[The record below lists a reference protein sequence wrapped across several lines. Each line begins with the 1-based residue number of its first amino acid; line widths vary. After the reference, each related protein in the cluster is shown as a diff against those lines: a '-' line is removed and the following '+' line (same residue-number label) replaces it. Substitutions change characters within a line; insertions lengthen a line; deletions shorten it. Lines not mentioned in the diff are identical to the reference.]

1 MKRILIAGTHSGCGK
16 TTVVCGILAALKN
29 RGIPL
34 RAFKCGPDYID
45 PMFHRSVLGIPSW
58 NLDPYF
64 LEPKDLLSH
73 FTDHALTDGAALI
86 EGVMGYYDGIAMTS
100 RASTFSVAAALKAP
114 VVLVVNAAGT
124 GNSIAAVIEGFVRH
138 EKPSGIRGV
147 IFNNCS
153 SGIYLRYKEL
163 AERIGVKA
171 LGYMPRKENWNIES
185 RHLGLT
191 VPAEIP
197 SLREKFDALGEQT
210 EKSIDLEGLLDLAAS
225 AIELPASPHSALPI
239 TPLPTAPRP
248 AVARDEAFCFIFEEN
263 LEILRSLGCE
273 LVFFSPLEDTALPSG
288 VSGLYLPGG
297 YPEVYASK
305 LSENSKL
312 RHYIR
317 EAINQGLPTIAECGG
332 FLYLHETLD
341 GFPMAGVFP
350 AAAFRTPKLQRFG
363 YVEITA
369 EKDNL
374 LCPAGGSIRAH
385 EFHYWES
392 SSPGNDFIAHKASGA
407 EASPLAT
414 YPCIH
419 ASPTLYAG
427 FPHLYFPANPA
438 FAYCF
443 VEKMVKYQ
451 R

>member
-16 TTVVCGILAALKN
+16 TTIVCGIIAALKN

-64 LEPKDLLSH
+64 LEPPDLQAH
-73 FTDHALTDGAALI
+73 FTSHALTDGQAVALI

-100 RASTFSVAAALKAP
+100 RASTFSVAATLKTP
-114 VVLVVNAAGT
+114 VVLVVNVAGT
-124 GNSIAAVIEGFVRH
+124 GNSIAAVIEGFIRH
-138 EKPSGIRGV
+138 QEPSGIQAV
-147 IFNNCS
+147 IFNGCS
-153 SGIYLRYKEL
+153 SGMYSRYKEL
-163 AERIGVKA
+163 PEKIGVKA
-171 LGYMPRKENWNIES
+171 LGYMPNKENWSIEN

-197 SLREKFDALGEQT
+197 GLREKFDALGKQAE
-210 EKSIDLEGLLDLAAS
+210 ESIDLEGLLGLAAYATDLS
-225 AIELPASPHSALPI
+225 VSPNASFPI
-239 TPLPTAPRP
+239 TPLPDAPRL
-248 AVARDEAFCFIFEEN
+248 AVARDEAFCFIYEEN
-263 LEILRSLGCE
+263 LEILQALGCE
-273 LVFFSPLEDTALPSG
+273 LVFFSPLNDTTLPERI
-288 VSGLYLPGG
+288 SGLYLPGG

-305 LSENSKL
+305 LSGNTRML
-312 RHYIR
+312 HAIR
-317 EAINQGLPTIAECGG
+317 ETIDQGLPTIAECGG

-341 GFPMAGVFP
+341 GFPMAAVFP
-350 AAAFRTPKLQRFG
+350 AKAFRTEKLQRFG

-369 EKDNL
+369 KKDNL
-374 LCPAGGSIRAH
+374 LCLAGGAICAH

-392 SSPGNDFIAHKASGA
+392 SSPGNDFTARKASGA
-407 EASPLAT
+407 TE

-427 FPHLYFPANPA
+427 FPHIYFPANPA
-438 FAYCF
+438 FAQNF
-443 VEKMVKYQ
+443 VKNMVRYQ
-451 R
+451 P